1 MKLNQFDTIYHEHYS
16 YFSLFTIE
24 KIFKKHGLYI
34 FDVETLRTHGGSLRI
49 WLSKKIYIEN
59 CEKKLRIIENETKF
73 GLQGLEAFKNFQNR
87 ALEVKYNLL
96 NYLIEAKNQNKEILG
111 FGAAAKGNTL
121 LNFSGIKKELLDAV
135 CDNSPGKHG
144 KFLPG
149 SHIPIINFD
158 SFSKRNPDEVLVLP
172 WNLIKEIK
180 NIIKGK
186 PLITFIP
193 SYKKW

>member
-1 MKLNQFDTIYHEHYS
+1 M
-16 YFSLFTIE
+16 
-24 KIFKKHGLYI
+24 
-34 FDVETLRTHGGSLRI
+34 
-49 WLSKKIYIEN
+49 
-59 CEKKLRIIENETKF
+59 
-73 GLQGLEAFKNFQNR
+73 
-87 ALEVKYNLL
+87 